1 MADSSKGEMMKTMA
15 AQLGLSSDQ
24 LAMLESVLGMVDKK
38 GLGEV
43 AKTDVGQIV
52 RWFKC
57 RQFYSI
63 FVLLRALGG
72 NPTDGEMD
80 AMTSKLKE
88 NKKYD
93 TIVTIGAIS
102 TPTLSVMQRRSCPVR
117 RDEDCGGVSQQQ

>member
-52 RWFKC
+52 RWSKC

-93 TIVTIGAIS
+93 TIVTVGVIVL
-102 TPTLSVMQRRSCPVR
+102 TPICNVAAQLPCPT
-117 RDEDCGGVSQQQ
+117 

>member
-1 MADSSKGEMMKTMA
+1 MKTMA

-80 AMTSKLKE
+80 VMTSKLKE

-93 TIVTIGAIS
+93 TIVTLGVIS
-102 TPTLSVMQRRSCPVR
+102 TPICNVAAPLPCPT
-117 RDEDCGGVSQQQ
+117 